1 MNLAEFRT
9 ELDKLIKKFSLGG
22 VSSEDLADE
31 LEDAAGELRQGE
43 AGGEKEDGE
52 QS

>member
-22 VSSEDLADE
+22 VSAEDLADE
-31 LEDAAGELRQGE
+31 LLAAAADLRKGE
-43 AGGEKEDGE
+43 AGADEKEGD
-52 QS
+52 